1 MAAVVATRHQTEVL
15 AADLT
20 TYGSDSGVV
29 TRRCSNAGVVTRE
42 GKRGVL
48 VTGGGLLCL
57 TVPYCVRLTCAEGTV
72 HLEHAHC
79 AGGHCESKGVDRCM
93 RDARLGRCTL
103 HSLDEAL
110 GVHTGA
116 CCAACAACMKDSPAL
131 LLLLTSS
138 SETSAAPPSCCWSWP
153 VSLRTG

>member
-1 MAAVVATRHQTEVL
+1 
-15 AADLT
+15 
-20 TYGSDSGVV
+20 
-29 TRRCSNAGVVTRE
+29 
-42 GKRGVL
+42 
-48 VTGGGLLCL
+48 
-57 TVPYCVRLTCAEGTV
+57 
-72 HLEHAHC
+72 
-79 AGGHCESKGVDRCM
+79 M

-138 SETSAAPPSCCWSWP
+138 SETSAAPPSCCCWSWP

>member
-20 TYGSDSGVV
+20 IYGSDSGVV

-57 TVPYCVRLTCAEGTV
+57 TVPYC
-72 HLEHAHC
+72 
-79 AGGHCESKGVDRCM
+79 
-93 RDARLGRCTL
+93 
-103 HSLDEAL
+103 
-110 GVHTGA
+110 
-116 CCAACAACMKDSPAL
+116 AL
-131 LLLLTSS
+131 LCEVDL
-138 SETSAAPPSCCWSWP
+138 C
-153 VSLRTG
+153 